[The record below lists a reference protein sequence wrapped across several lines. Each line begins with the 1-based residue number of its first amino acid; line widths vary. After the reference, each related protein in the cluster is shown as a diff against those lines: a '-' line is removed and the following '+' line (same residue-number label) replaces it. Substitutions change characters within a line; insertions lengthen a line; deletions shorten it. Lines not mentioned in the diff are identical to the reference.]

1 MKFAWL
7 AAATLLIH
15 IAGSEHALASEWRF
29 CIAPFSQEQK
39 IYVTAPFS
47 TGAAMEAV
55 ETGFRRLLERAG
67 HRHDSVQ
74 CPMAPNETA
83 IRAMREH
90 ADDFNR
96 QLGIAVLPIDWKPPA
111 GR

>member
-1 MKFAWL
+1 MKTAWV
-7 AAATLLIH
+7 AAAALLIH
-15 IAGSEHALASEWRF
+15 IAGSGYARTSEWRF
-29 CIAPFSQEQK
+29 CVAPFNQEQK

-47 TGAAMEAV
+47 SGAAMEAV
-55 ETGFRRLLERAG
+55 ESGFHQLLERAG

-74 CPMAPNETA
+74 CPMAPNEAA

-111 GR
+111 SR